1 MTRGGDGVVRLSGLR
16 KEFGTFVAVADLSLA
31 IARGEIVGLVG
42 PNGAGKT
49 TTIHMML
56 SLIAPT
62 AGTIEIFGLDL
73 QRHRSAILSRLNFA
87 SPDACMDWR
96 LTVRENLRV
105 FAGLYAVR
113 QPQRRIDEVLD
124 LFEMRDIATQSTREL
139 SLGQQT
145 RLGLCRAFLNQP
157 ELVLLDEPTNS
168 LDPDIADKTRRLL
181 LRLRAER
188 GLSMLY
194 TSHNMAEVE
203 QLCDRVLFLHHGRVM
218 TTGTPLEVSR
228 EILRT
233 DVDRASLE
241 EVFLH
246 ITRNQEL
253 TTHDVR
259 SN

>member
-1 MTRGGDGVVRLSGLR
+1 MSTGTDVARLSGLR
-16 KEFGTFVAVADLSLA
+16 KEFGAFVAVNDLSFT
-31 IARGEIVGLVG
+31 IAPGEIVGLVG

-62 AGTIEIFGLDL
+62 AGTIELFGLDL
-73 QRHRSAILSRLNFA
+73 QRHRAAILARLNFA

-105 FAGLYAVR
+105 FAGLYGLRRPR
-113 QPQRRIDEVLD
+113 QRIDEVLE
-124 LFEMRDIATQSTREL
+124 LFEMRDIASQSTREL

-145 RLGLCRAFLNQP
+145 RLGLCRAFLNEP

-194 TSHNMAEVE
+194 TSHTMAEVE
-203 QLCDRVLFLHHGRVM
+203 QLCDRVLFLHRGCVI
-218 TTGTPLEVSR
+218 TAGTPLEVSR
-228 EILRT
+228 QILRA

-241 EVFLH
+241 EVFLR
-246 ITRNQEL
+246 ITRNGAV
-253 TTHDVR
+253 D
-259 SN
+259 SNGALSN